1 MNLGSRENI
10 ERELEKIK
18 NNPNDIN
25 NKKINVAMY
34 FYLIYFMQI
43 INI

>member
-1 MNLGSRENI
+1 MHMNLGSRENV

-34 FYLIYFMQI
+34 FYLIYFM
-43 INI
+43 